1 MKGSSARL
9 HGKGAQLAPRLGVIR
24 GDTGTVKSD
33 PRLDYHHDMGESA
46 GSDPDDDIT
55 GLLVAWS
62 SGDASALEP
71 LMARVYDRLHR
82 LAGRFM
88 NQERD
93 EHTLQTTALVNEAYL
108 RLVRQDR
115 VQWRDQ
121 AHFFAIAGHIMRRIL
136 VDHARRTASAK
147 RGPDLRK
154 LPLDV
159 LASFSFERAPE
170 LLALDEALHT
180 LHAHD
185 AELAKL
191 VELKYFGGL
200 TKEDIAEVLG
210 ISSATVTRRYRAARA
225 WLYAYMAQPD
235 AVNDLQ

>member
-1 MKGSSARL
+1 MSESARND
-9 HGKGAQLAPRLGVIR
+9 LA
-24 GDTGTVKSD
+24 
-33 PRLDYHHDMGESA
+33 
-46 GSDPDDDIT
+46 DDIT
-55 GLLVAWS
+55 GLLLAWS
-62 SGDASALEP
+62 GGDASALEP

-121 AHFFAIAGHIMRRIL
+121 AHFFAIAGHVMRRIL
-136 VDHARRTASAK
+136 VDHARRAASAK
-147 RGPDLRK
+147 RGPDVQR

-159 LASFSFERAPE
+159 LSCFSFERAPE
-170 LLALDEALHT
+170 LLALDEALQT
-180 LHAHD
+180 LQSHD
-185 AELAKL
+185 AELARI

-200 TKEDIAEVLG
+200 TKEDIAEVMG

-225 WLYAYMAQPD
+225 WLYAYMAKPD
-235 AVNDLQ
+235 AVNGLD